1 MLIVLNSLTKL
12 ISGVFI
18 LLLNLFDH
26 LLLFGNLLLKSI
38 DSIFRA
44 LLANLLELLL
54 QGYKLLMYSIVD
66 FAVTLP
72 LKVKL
77 L

>member
-1 MLIVLNSLTKL
+1 LLIVLNSLTKL

-18 LLLNLFDH
+18 LLLNLVNH

-54 QGYKLLMYSIVD
+54 QGYKLLMYGIVD

-72 LKVKL
+72 LEVKL